1 LLRALQLLGAG
12 VGVLFVAVALSDTF
26 LTDLSTTFGVC

>member
-1 LLRALQLLGAG
+1 MQLLGAATR
-12 VGVLFVAVALSDTF
+12 LWFVAVALSDRF

>member
-1 LLRALQLLGAG
+1 MHLLGATTG
-12 VGVLFVAVALSDTF
+12 LLFAAVALSDRF